1 MTKTILK
8 SKKRSL
14 FGKKTRFLRRQGVV
28 PANVFGHG
36 IESMAVECQATDLEK
51 IIKGG
56 TSRIIMLDVEGEK
69 KKRSVIIK
77 NVSHHPIIQSLI
89 HVDFYQ
95 VKMTEKMTA
104 DIPLVIKGHAPALDI
119 KENFLDQQMN
129 ELTIE
134 CLPDKL
140 PSSIEVDISG
150 LEEAGQSI
158 TVGDLD
164 PGEGITFVTP
174 GDYMI
179 VRVAHAARVEEEV
192 EEEEE
197 LEAVAGEEAEM
208 PEKAT
213 EEPAS
218 EE

>member
-1 MTKTILK
+1 MTKAVLK

-14 FGKKTRFLRRQGVV
+14 SGKKTRFLRRQGIV

-36 IESMAVECQATDLEK
+36 IESTAVECQATDLEK

-56 TSRIIMLDVEGEK
+56 TSRIIILDVEGEK
-69 KKRSVIIK
+69 KKRNIIIK
-77 NVSHHPIIQSLI
+77 NVSYHPIIRNLI

-95 VKMTEKMTA
+95 VKMTERMTA
-104 DIPLVIKGHAPALDI
+104 DIPLVIKGQAPALDN
-119 KENFLDQQMN
+119 KENFLDQQIN

-150 LEEAGQSI
+150 LKEAGQSI

-164 PGEGITFVTP
+164 PGEGVTSVTP
-174 GDYMI
+174 QDYMI
-179 VRVAHAARVEEEV
+179 LRIAHAAKV
-192 EEEEE
+192 EEE
-197 LEAVAGEEAEM
+197 LEEVAGEEAET
-208 PEKAT
+208 PEKVA
-213 EEPAS
+213 EEPAP